1 MLTHLGYQVEAS
13 STGPDALRAA
23 EQGLYDLIVLDTHLP
38 GMDGYAVTRE
48 IRGLPQE
55 AARKVPVI
63 ALISGSTHR
72 DRELREAAGIDD
84 YIAKP
89 LRVRS
94 VAAVIGRWDNAGG
107 TAARPMSIDHD
118 VLRSCLCIFGDQN
131 PAALQELIDLFLG
144 STPPR
149 LSEMREALSRGDA
162 KALCEMAHDVR
173 GSSAQ
178 VGATS
183 MAQTCASIGTIVD
196 TGSLHGVKELLE
208 QLDGDFERASRD
220 LRTITREGLTERR
233 VAPVSRDRTALD
245 LTALHLALNGKRLVA
260 HTGREAGIKLD
271 EAFAGTGCR
280 VEHIPDAA
288 SAGNAD
294 LLFWEG
300 NLDALGKLREQ
311 GLRAPVIV
319 LSRKPQLAQLER
331 LPALDADFVGEPF
344 LAEDLQLRACLR
356 LNHAEGSSRGND
368 ASGDRVLV
376 AEDDPLIARF
386 LVSNLEGS
394 GFQVTQVGDG
404 DAAIEALGKERFGAV
419 VLDINMPKTDGYG
432 VLSQIRLR
440 PETRSTP
447 VLMLSSRVQERD
459 VVKAFDLGADD
470 YVTKPF
476 NPLELVFRVR
486 RLMRRH

>member
-1 MLTHLGYQVEAS
+1 
-13 STGPDALRAA
+13 
-23 EQGLYDLIVLDTHLP
+23 
-38 GMDGYAVTRE
+38 
-48 IRGLPQE
+48 
-55 AARKVPVI
+55 
-63 ALISGSTHR
+63 
-72 DRELREAAGIDD
+72 
-84 YIAKP
+84 
-89 LRVRS
+89 
-94 VAAVIGRWDNAGG
+94 
-107 TAARPMSIDHD
+107 
-118 VLRSCLCIFGDQN
+118 
-131 PAALQELIDLFLG
+131 
-144 STPPR
+144 